1 MFVARYWR
9 TKAHLY
15 KLTGVRSAN
24 GNISIVPRPA
34 TDVERLDEDSVT
46 TKTESFSVVTAHKQ

>member
-15 KLTGVRSAN
+15 KLTGVRSAS
-24 GNISIVPRPA
+24 GSISIVPRPETEA
-34 TDVERLDEDSVT
+34 ERLDE
-46 TKTESFSVVTAHKQ
+46 VVAAPKAENYAVVPAKR